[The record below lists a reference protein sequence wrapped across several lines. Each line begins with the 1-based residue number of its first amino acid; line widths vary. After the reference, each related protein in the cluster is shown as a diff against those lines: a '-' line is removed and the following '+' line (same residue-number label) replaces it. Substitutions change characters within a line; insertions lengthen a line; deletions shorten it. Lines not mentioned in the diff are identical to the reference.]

1 MADLRCTIALRPS
14 KNPASGR
21 APPFQLVQGRIA
33 VPELRAQSQRMWCAA
48 LLVGWIG
55 TMTAS
60 SAFAAEEAALSFYQ
74 RKQIRIFTMGSPGGG
89 YDIYTRTVGAFLERK
104 LGAKVIP
111 TNEPAAGGMIAMNRM
126 LNAPPD
132 GLTLLLTGGEGLVTA
147 QLYGLS
153 GVNYDVR
160 KQVWLA
166 RVSGEDK
173 VAVVGP
179 PSAIRTVPDMQK
191 LDKPALWAGS
201 GKADNNSDFS
211 AIMCYALGAKCK
223 IILGYKGTGDMNIAI
238 QRGEVDGR
246 VISDEAAALYGPSS
260 GMRVVTTL
268 ARERSEKFPD
278 VPTVFEGAQLTPAA
292 ARLIDW
298 RAGIAGL
305 GRVILVTPGTP
316 ADRVDLLRKVLADI
330 LRDPAYVA
338 EVKKVN
344 LAAGYASAAEVQAGV
359 ERAMTTLDEKGL
371 AEMKEITLE
380 RYY

>member
-1 MADLRCTIALRPS
+1 MPIEKS
-14 KNPASGR
+14 KGACCL
-21 APPFQLVQGRIA
+21 A
-33 VPELRAQSQRMWCAA
+33 
-48 LLVGWIG
+48 G
-55 TMTAS
+55 T
-60 SAFAAEEAALSFYQ
+60 FAAAVLAMPAAHAAEDGALAFYQ
-74 RKQIRIFTMGSPGGG
+74 GKQIRFFTMGSPGGG
-89 YDIYTRTVGAFLERK
+89 YDTYTRTVGAFLERK
-104 LGAKVIP
+104 LGARVIP
-111 TNEPAAGGMIAMNRM
+111 TNEPAAGGMIAMNRTT
-126 LNAPPD
+126 NAAPD

-147 QLYGLS
+147 QLYGLA

-179 PSAIRTVPDMQK
+179 PSAFRVVTDMQRS
-191 LDKPALWAGS
+191 DKPALWAGS

-211 AIMCYALGAKCK
+211 AIMCYALGLSCK

-246 VISDEAAALYGPSS
+246 VISDEAAALYGPGS

-268 ARERSEKFPD
+268 ARNRSEKFPD
-278 VPTVFEGAQLTPAA
+278 VPTVFEAARLAPAA
-292 ARLIDW
+292 ARLLDW

-338 EVKKVN
+338 EVKRVN
-344 LAAGYASAAEVQAGV
+344 LAAGYASAEEVRAAV
-359 ERAMTTLDEKGL
+359 EKAMMTLDEKAL
-371 AEMKEITLE
+371 AEIKEIALE

>member
-1 MADLRCTIALRPS
+1 MTLPRYAFI
-14 KNPASGR
+14 
-21 APPFQLVQGRIA
+21 V
-33 VPELRAQSQRMWCAA
+33 AA
-48 LLVGWIG
+48 LV
-55 TMTAS
+55 TALP
-60 SAFAAEEAALSFYQ
+60 AQAAEDAAAFYQ
-74 RKQIRIFTMGSPGGG
+74 GKQVRFFTMGSPGGG
-89 YDIYTRTVGAFLERK
+89 YDTYTRTVGTFLEKK

-111 TNEPAAGGMIAMNRM
+111 TNEPAAGGMVAMNRTM
-126 LNAPPD
+126 NAPPD
-132 GLTLLLTGGEGLVTA
+132 GLTLLLTGGEALVTA

-173 VAVVGP
+173 VAVVGA
-179 PSAIRTVPDMQK
+179 PSPLHTVPDLQK
-191 LDKPALWAGS
+191 SDKPAVWAGS

-211 AIMCYALGAKCK
+211 AIMCHALGAKCK
-223 IILGYKGTGDMNIAI
+223 IIVGYKGTGDMNIAI

-268 ARERSEKFPD
+268 ARKRSEKFPD
-278 VPTVFEGAQLTPAA
+278 VPTVFEAA
-292 ARLIDW
+292 KLALAAERLLDW

-316 ADRVDLLRKVLADI
+316 PERVEFLRKALADI
-330 LRDPAYVA
+330 LRDPAFIA
-338 EVKKVN
+338 EVQKVN
-344 LAAGYASAAEVQAGV
+344 LAAGYASAEEVQATV
-359 ERAMTTLDEKGL
+359 ERAMTTLDDKGL
-371 AEMKEITLE
+371 AEMREIALE